1 MKYKNVE
8 LDADLAVDIVNSD
21 ADVWHE
27 SNIIEAWQHLFDHG
41 IVEHSSDWHKET
53 LQTLLNNGLIYN
65 YLQKPTETNINR
77 SKDGQQQ
84 QQTTKE

>member
-21 ADVWHE
+21 ADEWNE
-27 SNIIEAWQHLFDHG
+27 SNIIEAWQYLFDHG

-65 YLQKPTETNINR
+65 YLSKPTSTNINR

-84 QQTTKE
+84 TTEK